1 MHANTFRRAPI
12 AGGPVRRAQLFHD
25 QDGQEEGEPE
35 RRLNRT
41 SALLVLLAVVGV
53 VVTIAFGIWMID
65 VVQPSA

>member
-12 AGGPVRRAQLFHD
+12 AGGPVRRAQLFRD

>member
-1 MHANTFRRAPI
+1 MHANTFRRAPL
-12 AGGPVRRAQLFHD
+12 AGGPVRRAPAVHNP
-25 QDGQEEGEPE
+25 DGQGEGEPE

-41 SALLVLLAVVGV
+41 SALLVLLAVLGV